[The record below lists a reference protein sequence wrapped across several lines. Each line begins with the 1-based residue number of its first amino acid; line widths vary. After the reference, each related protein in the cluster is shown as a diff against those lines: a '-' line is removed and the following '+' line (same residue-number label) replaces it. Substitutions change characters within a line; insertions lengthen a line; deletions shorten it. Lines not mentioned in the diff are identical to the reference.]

1 MSHRAFRRFG
11 FAQHEVVA
19 KWPEIV
25 GPALARCS
33 LPERL
38 TTVQDETKGGTL
50 YIRVQGSMA
59 PELQHF
65 EPLVIER
72 INSFYGY
79 KAVERLSF
87 RHGPVPL
94 SLKKQDRP
102 NVVLSDSQERLLQ
115 DQLQQIKDEKLK
127 NSLYKLGKEIFGQE
141 KQEKPKKKPRFSRRG
156 LGSHTVKPEK

>member
-1 MSHRAFRRFG
+1 MSSRAFRRFG
-11 FAQHEVVA
+11 FAQHEIVA

-25 GPALARCS
+25 GPALAACS

-38 TTVQDETKGGTL
+38 TYTQDEKKGGTL
-50 YIRVQGSMA
+50 YIRIQGSMA

-79 KAVERLSF
+79 RAVERLSF

-94 SLKKQDRP
+94 RPKKQPRP
-102 NVVLSDSQERLLQ
+102 EVVLSDSQEKYLKS
-115 DQLQQIKDEKLK
+115 QLDGVRDEKLK
-127 NSLYKLGKEIFGQE
+127 RSLYQLGKEVIGA
-141 KQEKPKKKPRFSRRG
+141 KSPEKPKKRPRFSRRG
-156 LGSHTVKPEK
+156 LGNNTQK